1 MPYEIPDRDAAAA
14 PKRLPH
20 EAADLGSS
28 SRTMNGAVRTLC
40 HMARS
45 ANSAYR

>member
-28 SRTMNGAVRTLC
+28 SRTMSSAVQTLC
-40 HMARS
+40 HMARTTD
-45 ANSAYR
+45 